1 MFSYLTK
8 VKNKTISFFH
18 VRTFASLQLVVLA
31 LLSLVVFNPSPSS
44 ARPDAQAPYSTI
56 TVGDWWSY
64 STTNYASGLTLTGS
78 MTETIAGS
86 ATILVNGISTDSY
99 RLVVTGTGTI
109 SGLGVT
115 GTFTESGSLYLRKS
129 DMGAINGTA
138 TIVETAGIV
147 VTVIVSGHNT
157 IPVAPYKFP
166 LAIGNSWSTS
176 YTDNTT
182 ITQYTSVNPTPVV
195 TNNVTQVT
203 RSYSVVSSSIMTV
216 GAGSFEGYD
225 VHSTDSSG
233 STDDYYSPQVEN
245 SLKMLSYDSKGSL
258 TASQSLTAFNAWP
271 YGWSIPTTI
280 NNSNYHIQIE
290 SDATIANGAKNST
303 SITFQVTGPDSVSGR
318 ANVTIPIVLNS
329 TSIKVFVDTNSIIPT
344 VTKNS
349 TDFFVYFTFGL
360 STHTITL
367 QYAPPPTAGLPLT
380 TILLILGAVAA
391 IIIVTAI
398 TLLLR
403 SKKKP
408 PPTQVASGPSQPPPS
423 EEPPSQPPSPLPQT
437 P

>member
-1 MFSYLTK
+1 VRAFGSFLLIVLT
-8 VKNKTISFFH
+8 
-18 VRTFASLQLVVLA
+18 
-31 LLSLVVFNPSPSS
+31 LLSLIVFNSSPWS
-44 ARPDAQAPYSTI
+44 ARADAQAPYSTI

-64 STTNYASGLTLTGS
+64 STTNYASGLTLTGT
-78 MTETIAGS
+78 MTQTIAGS
-86 ATILVNGISTDSY
+86 ATILVNGVSTDSY
-99 RLVVTGTGTI
+99 RLVATGSGTV
-109 SGLGVT
+109 SGSGIT
-115 GTFTESGSLYLRKS
+115 GTFTESGSLYFRKS

-147 VTVIVSGHNT
+147 VTVIVSGHNS

-182 ITQYTSVNPTPVV
+182 ITHYTSVNPTPVV
-195 TNNVTQVT
+195 QTNVTSVT
-203 RSYSVVSSSIMTV
+203 KSYSVVSSSIMTV

-245 SLKMLSYDSKGSL
+245 SLKMQSYDSSGSL

-271 YGWSIPTTI
+271 YRWSIPTTI
-280 NNSNYHIQIE
+280 NNSNYNIQIE
-290 SDATIANGAKNST
+290 SDATIANGGKNST
-303 SITFQVTGPDSVSGR
+303 FITFQVTGPDSVSGR
-318 ANVTIPIVLNS
+318 ANVAIPIVLNS
-329 TSIKVFVDTNSIIPT
+329 TSVKVFVDANSIIPT

-360 STHTITL
+360 STHTVTL
-367 QYAPPPTAGLPLT
+367 QYALPPTASLPLT
-380 TILLILGAVAA
+380 TILLIVGAVAA
-391 IIIVTAI
+391 IIVVTTI
-398 TLLLR
+398 ILLVR
-403 SKKKP
+403 SKRKP
-408 PPTQVASGPSQPPPS
+408 PPIQLAGGPSQPPPG
-423 EEPPSQPPSPLPQT
+423 EVPPSQPPSPLPQT